1 MKNFTIPYLKTLLLL
16 TLFVGLL
23 CVAKTILLNKV
34 DSLKQ
39 PLPSVSDAS
48 KIIESNDSI
57 AHQQPINKQTSSAK
71 YALPT
76 TYVWSTQGTQAKP
89 SSWNIGNDALADKSE
104 TETELAHQ
112 DIDQSYYLLPELASD
127 ENNESVDLK
136 KDTNKDVAKLAT
148 LKLSEFKI
156 AEQFT
161 ESIENDL
168 KYALQRA
175 SIPRATPSIQA
186 SPIVAISSFQDH
198 LARQAELRLQS
209 NVTYDGRYVKIGYP
223 MGDVPKNIGVC
234 TDVVIRSFRG
244 LGIDL
249 QQRVHEDM
257 KRNFHRYPN
266 NWRLSKPDTNIDHR
280 RVPNLITYFKRIGAS
295 LAVTHNPAD
304 YKVGNI
310 VTWDL
315 GQGLTHIGIVSNSV
329 SAITGNPL
337 IVHNIGAGPELNDML
352 FKHRIT
358 GHFNYGTALSSSRM
372 KSIAKNKDYL
382 DYVDYVDYE
391 GETGS

>member
-1 MKNFTIPYLKTLLLL
+1 MKNFTIPYLRTLFLL

-23 CVAKTILLNKV
+23 GVAKTILLNKV
-34 DSLKQ
+34 GSLKQ

-48 KIIESNDSI
+48 KTIESHDSV
-57 AHQQPINKQTSSAK
+57 ANQQPINKQTSSEK

-89 SSWNIGNDALADKSE
+89 SSWNIGNDE
-104 TETELAHQ
+104 TQFKIAHQ
-112 DIDQSYYLLPELASD
+112 DIDQSYYFLSELASD
-127 ENNESVDLK
+127 ENNESIDVH
-136 KDTNKDVAKLAT
+136 KDATKDEANFAE
-148 LKLSEFKI
+148 LKLSEYKI
-156 AEQFT
+156 AEKFT

-168 KYALQRA
+168 KYALERA
-175 SIPRATPSIQA
+175 SIPRATTSIQTSA
-186 SPIVAISSFQDH
+186 IVAISSFQDH

-280 RVPNLITYFKRIGAS
+280 RVPNLMTYFKRIGAS

-372 KSIAKNKDYL
+372 KSFAKNNDYM
-382 DYVDYVDYE
+382 

>member
-1 MKNFTIPYLKTLLLL
+1 MKNFTIPYLRTLLLL

-23 CVAKTILLNKV
+23 GVAKTILLNKV
-34 DSLKQ
+34 GSLKQ

-48 KIIESNDSI
+48 KTIESHDSV
-57 AHQQPINKQTSSAK
+57 AHQKTINKQTSSEK

-89 SSWNIGNDALADKSE
+89 SSWNIGNDE
-104 TETELAHQ
+104 TQFKIAHQ
-112 DIDQSYYLLPELASD
+112 DIDQSYYFLSELASD
-127 ENNESVDLK
+127 ENNESIDI
-136 KDTNKDVAKLAT
+136 NKDPNKDEANLAE

-168 KYALQRA
+168 KYALERA
-175 SIPRATPSIQA
+175 SIPRATTSIQT

-280 RVPNLITYFKRIGAS
+280 RVPNLMTYFKRIGAS
-295 LAVTHNPAD
+295 LAVTQNPVD

-372 KSIAKNKDYL
+372 KSFAKNNDYL
-382 DYVDYVDYE
+382 DYE